1 MTKTLNKEFK
11 VGTDNK
17 ESIVSDHQ
25 YQENIPLRLSDFDFH
40 DKETNIN
47 LKNDL
52 EGNGITFDQNV
63 SINMGTNDKKK
74 RKTKVTNEEFLSLV
88 ANDKY
93 ALLKHYLSKKL
104 ITDINARDVNN
115 ESSLIIAIQN
125 DSYRMVKLLLGNG
138 ADPLVYNKDGW
149 SAIQQATFFG
159 NRKIIK
165 SVYFHLQI
173 KLHTLYE
180 NQLPLIL
187 EKIKQLPDFMM
198 KMNWE
203 MNTWFPFLTRILP
216 NDEYIIW
223 KCGSNIRV
231 DCTLIGLDKKKW
243 IRGSVSILLTGLDT
257 STPGEVF
264 IIDHDNQ
271 TYFNT
276 SKKIEEGR
284 NTIRV
289 TKSDIESLLENDM
302 VKSIF
307 NTKKLVFQRKKSW
320 FGDKKKTLRIGK
332 WNTKVFEI
340 KNLIYE
346 ATIRQ
351 IKRNEKKKKQKKS
364 LGSIPQFNLV
374 KKSKNFSGTVCI
386 ANDFPLTIEKMMPIF
401 KVLARTNEHFQKLKD
416 FISIKP
422 PFVGFPIKMEL
433 PVYSGIS
440 AIVTFP
446 HFQKMDP
453 DPELFEIPKGYK
465 EINKLTLNNNINNQN
480 ENSYKI
486 SKKKKK
492 SRKKKNSNKKYVK
505 KKTTDQNNI
514 QTSNNKATNQKNQRI
529 LKKKNSSI
537 KTPNFKEKVEK

>member
-1 MTKTLNKEFK
+1 MTKTMNQEFR
-11 VGTDNK
+11 VGIENK
-17 ESIVSDHQ
+17 ESIVRDHQ
-25 YQENIPLRLSDFDFH
+25 YQENIPLRLSDFDFQK
-40 DKETNIN
+40 KETNKN
-47 LKNDL
+47 LKNDP
-52 EGNGITFDQNV
+52 EGTGISFDQNV
-63 SINMGTNDKKK
+63 STNMGTNDKKK

-88 ANDKY
+88 SNDKY
-93 ALLKHYLSKKL
+93 TLLKHYLSKKL

-165 SVYFHLQI
+165 SVYFHLRI

-243 IRGSVSILLTGLDT
+243 IRGSISILLTGLDT

-276 SKKIEEGR
+276 SKKIEKGR
-284 NTIRV
+284 STIRV

-320 FGDKKKTLRIGK
+320 FGDKKKTQRIGK
-332 WNTKVFEI
+332 WDTKVFEI

-374 KKSKNFSGTVCI
+374 KKSKNFSGTLCI
-386 ANDFPLTIEKMMPIF
+386 SNGFPLTIEKMMPIF
-401 KVLARTNEHFQKLKD
+401 RVLARTNEHFQKLKD

-422 PFVGFPIKMEL
+422 PFVGFPIKMEF
-433 PVYSGIS
+433 PVYNSIS

-446 HFQKMDP
+446 HFQEMDP
-453 DPELFEIPKGYK
+453 DPRLFEIPKGYK
-465 EINKLTLNNNINNQN
+465 EINKLALNNNINNQN
-480 ENSYKI
+480 KESYKNT
-486 SKKKKK
+486 KKKKK
-492 SRKKKNSNKKYVK
+492 SSKKSHKNK
-505 KKTTDQNNI
+505 KKTNKKSLSQNNI
-514 QTSNNKATNQKNQRI
+514 QSFNQKQLN
-529 LKKKNSSI
+529 KKNQI
-537 KTPNFKEKVEK
+537 IL